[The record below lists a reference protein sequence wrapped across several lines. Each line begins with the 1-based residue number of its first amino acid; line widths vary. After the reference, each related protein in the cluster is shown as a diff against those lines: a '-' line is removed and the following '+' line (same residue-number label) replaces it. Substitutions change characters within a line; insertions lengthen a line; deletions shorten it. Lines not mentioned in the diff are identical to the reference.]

1 METMDSPPPTPPPSP
16 AVPSLSARKKRRW
29 TWQRVVADL
38 IILAGVCLL
47 LYLPALW
54 VWAWR
59 AQKGLVQQ
67 LEQSHPI
74 MKADSSGYFRGDTI
88 VVDAS
93 TPPLDPGQ
101 TEVEMDAMRRAAVQ
115 AEAEAVRRAQILAF
129 RDAALSFA
137 AGIQAEQGAP
147 IGKIIIP
154 KIDLDYVIVEGVT
167 LEDMK
172 SGPGHWPETPFP
184 GMGGNFIL
192 SGHRNMYGWPFFK
205 LDKLAVGDTIEILLP
220 YVAATY
226 EVTRS
231 LIVQPDQVEVVAQ
244 RGVEEVSLTTC
255 DPPFTA
261 RNRLVIQ
268 GKLMSY
274 KLLPLVAPTP

>member
-1 METMDSPPPTPPPSP
+1 MEIDAPPSTP
-16 AVPSLSARKKRRW
+16 AAARKRQRW
-29 TWQRVVADL
+29 TWQRIVADV

-54 VWAWR
+54 VWAWQ

-74 MKADSSGYFRGDTI
+74 MKSEAAGLFRGDMI
-88 VVDAS
+88 VVDPS
-93 TPPLDPGQ
+93 TSPLDPSE
-101 TEVEMDAMRRAAVQ
+101 TAVELDAMRRAEAQ
-115 AEAEAVRRAQILAF
+115 AEAETVRRAQVQAF

-137 AGIQAEQGAP
+137 ADVQTAEGEP
-147 IGKIIIP
+147 LGKIIIP
-154 KIDLDYVIVEGVT
+154 KIDLQFVIVQGVT

-231 LIVQPDQVEVVAQ
+231 LIVKPDQVDVVAQ
-244 RGVEEVSLTTC
+244 RGVEEISLTTC

-268 GKLMSY
+268 GKLVAY
-274 KLLPLVAPTP
+274 KLLPGTTPTS

>member
-1 METMDSPPPTPPPSP
+1 METLDSPPTTQP
-16 AVPSLSARKKRRW
+16 ATRKRRRW
-29 TWQRVVADL
+29 TWQRILADV

-47 LYLPALW
+47 LYLPALY

-74 MKADSSGYFRGDTI
+74 MKSDAGGLFRGDMI
-88 VVDAS
+88 VVDPS
-93 TPPLDPGQ
+93 TPPLDAGQ
-101 TEVEMDAMRRAAVQ
+101 TAVEMDAMRRAAAQ
-115 AEAEAVRRAQILAF
+115 AEADAARRAQIQAF

-137 AGIQAEQGAP
+137 VGTQTEQGTP

-154 KIDLDYVIVEGVT
+154 KIDLEYVIVEGVT

-220 YVAATY
+220 YVAA
-226 EVTRS
+226 VTGTEDR
-231 LIVQPDQVEVVAQ
+231 
-244 RGVEEVSLTTC
+244 RG
-255 DPPFTA
+255 
-261 RNRLVIQ
+261 RRRR
-268 GKLMSY
+268 G
-274 KLLPLVAPTP
+274 

>member
-1 METMDSPPPTPPPSP
+1 MEAMDSPPPTPPTSPAAPSP
-16 AVPSLSARKKRRW
+16 PARKKRRW
-29 TWQRVVADL
+29 TWQRIVSDV

-54 VWAWR
+54 VWAR
-59 AQKGLVQQ
+59 QEQKSLVRQ

-74 MKADSSGYFRGDTI
+74 MKADSAGYFRGDMI
-88 VVDAS
+88 MVDPS
-93 TPPLDPGQ
+93 TTPLDPAE
-101 TEVEMDAMRRAAVQ
+101 TEVEMDAMRRAAAQ
-115 AEAEAVRRAQILAF
+115 AEAEAVRRAQIQAF

-137 AGIQAEQGAP
+137 VGIQAEQGAP

-154 KIDLDYVIVEGVT
+154 KIDLDYVIVEGAT
-167 LEDMK
+167 LKDME

-205 LDKLAVGDTIEILLP
+205 LDKLEVGDAIEILLP

-231 LIVQPDQVEVVAQ
+231 LIVKPDQVEVVAQ

-268 GKLMSY
+268 GKLVSY
-274 KLLPLVAPTP
+274 KLLSQAASTP

>member
-1 METMDSPPPTPPPSP
+1 METTDSPPST
-16 AVPSLSARKKRRW
+16 RKKRRW
-29 TWQRVVADL
+29 TWQRIVSDI

-47 LYLPALW
+47 LYLPVIW
-54 VWAWR
+54 VWAWWEQR
-59 AQKGLVQQ
+59 GLVQQ

-74 MKADSSGYFRGDTI
+74 MKGGSADYFSSGMI
-88 VVDAS
+88 VVDPT
-93 TPPLDPGQ
+93 TPPLDPSQ
-101 TEVEMDAMRRAAVQ
+101 TAVEMDAMRRAAEQ
-115 AEAEAVRRAQILAF
+115 AEAEAARRAQAQAF
-129 RDAALSFA
+129 RDAALSFT
-137 AGIQAEQGAP
+137 AGVQAEQGAP
-147 IGKIIIP
+147 IGKIIIS
-154 KIDLDYVIVEGVT
+154 KIGLDYVIVEGVT
-167 LEDMK
+167 LKDME

-205 LDKLAVGDTIEILLP
+205 LDKLAVGDTIELLLP

-231 LIVQPDQVEVVAQ
+231 LIVRPDQVEVVAQ
-244 RGVEEVSLTTC
+244 RGVEEISLTTC

-268 GKLMSY
+268 GKLVAY
-274 KLLPLVAPTP
+274 KLLTTAAPTS

>member
-1 METMDSPPPTPPPSP
+1 METLDPHPSTQP
-16 AVPSLSARKKRRW
+16 SARKQRRW
-29 TWQRVVADL
+29 TWQRIVADV

-74 MKADSSGYFRGDTI
+74 MKSEAAGLFRDDMI
-88 VVDAS
+88 VVDPS
-93 TPPLDPGQ
+93 TTPLDA
-101 TEVEMDAMRRAAVQ
+101 TETAVEMDAMRRATAQ
-115 AEAEAVRRAQILAF
+115 AEAAAARRAEVQAF
-129 RDAALSFA
+129 RDAAMSFA
-137 AGIQAEQGAP
+137 AGVQTTEGEP
-147 IGKIIIP
+147 LGKIIIP

-205 LDKLAVGDTIEILLP
+205 LDKLVVGDTIEILLP

-231 LIVQPDQVEVVAQ
+231 LIVKPDQVEVVAQ
-244 RGVEEVSLTTC
+244 RGVEEISLTTC

-268 GKLMSY
+268 GKLVEY
-274 KLLPLVAPTP
+274 KLLPTSPPTS